1 MNGMFDRRARASEG
15 SWGRDADKANL
26 LKRKERLKAEGKLA
40 DPSST
45 EKQNASVT
53 VDVLAEISANE
64 VPIGKTIGAQHSEPN
79 RHVIRVNEPD
89 PALGEPELPSQAR
102 VAAEIYQRHMGKKT
116 WFNELTKAIEPGSAA
131 AELPTL
137 YRNNADPLRTMSR
150 REAQKIQAQAKGSA
164 MAAASVVLGTFVCT
178 AGAML
183 AGVAMWRY
191 YGRPDRAG
199 VEKRVQQ
206 TQFER
211 KRQLNEGVVGESVR
225 VVGAEVKKKIAEHEG
240 YHNFAAGIK
249 QQFGG
254 KRGDGPPPVA
264 TPTA

>member
-1 MNGMFDRRARASEG
+1 MSPPKYISGTWARRR
-15 SWGRDADKANL
+15 
-26 LKRKERLKAEGKLA
+26 
-40 DPSST
+40 
-45 EKQNASVT
+45 
-53 VDVLAEISANE
+53 
-64 VPIGKTIGAQHSEPN
+64 
-79 RHVIRVNEPD
+79 
-89 PALGEPELPSQAR
+89 
-102 VAAEIYQRHMGKKT
+102 

-131 AELPTL
+131 SCPRL
-137 YRNNADPLRTMSR
+137 YRSNADPLRTMSR

-211 KRQLNEGVVGESVR
+211 KRQLSEGVVGESVR

-254 KRGDGPPPVA
+254 KRAGDGPPPVA